1 VLLLDYWLAEIGGRL
16 MTEHEK
22 LVEIIVSTDLGRSSG
37 RLMDAYNIADNLI
50 DNGVTILPYKVG
62 DKIYYIDRYTNNIE
76 EDTIKFITITNKG
89 FKPILTRHNIRFWE
103 YYMFGANAFL
113 SKEEAEAAKEK
124 A

>member
-1 VLLLDYWLAEIGGRL
+1 

-50 DNGVTILPYKVG
+50 ANGVTILPYKVG

-76 EDTIKFITITNKG
+76 EDSIKFITITKLG
-89 FKPILTRHNIRFWE
+89 YKPILTRHNTKFWE
-103 YYMFGANAFL
+103 YYMFGANVFL
-113 SKEEAEAAKEK
+113 SKVEAETAKEK
-124 A
+124 Y